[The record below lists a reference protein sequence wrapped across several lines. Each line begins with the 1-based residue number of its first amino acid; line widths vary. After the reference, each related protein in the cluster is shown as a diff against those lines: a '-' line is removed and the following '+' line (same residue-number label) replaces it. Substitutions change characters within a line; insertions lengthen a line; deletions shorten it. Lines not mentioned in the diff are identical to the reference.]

1 MKTAG
6 LTLCYGQ
13 KGCFGFNVVSL
24 SLVVKLG
31 SLMCPHLLRCASR
44 LMAGLL
50 GMRPF
55 VEVKEFGSRTLS
67 CETTGQLTSLGFPDV
82 NYSTVLFS
90 LVAYKGQ
97 TALQHFWCHAWPYDE
112 TLQKSQISTMS
123 PLCS

>member
-6 LTLCYGQ
+6 LTLCYGRR
-13 KGCFGFNVVSL
+13 GCFSFTVVSL
-24 SLVVKLG
+24 SLVVKSG

-97 TALQHFWCHAWPYDE
+97 TALQHFWCRARPYDE
-112 TLQKSQISTMS
+112 TL
-123 PLCS
+123 